1 MTQLNGVTNIQEA
14 HFWTLC
20 SGQYVGALKVEM
32 RSNGNAASIV
42 SQTHAIFQQAGIKN
56 LHVQIDYV

>member
-1 MTQLNGVTNIQEA
+1 MKNIHEA

-20 SGQYVGALKVEM
+20 SGQYVGALKIEI
-32 RSNGNAASIV
+32 RSDNVNPAAIV
-42 SQTHAIFQQAGIKN
+42 NQTNAIFQQVGIKN